1 MINFQHKPVLLDE
14 VISGLNIKP
23 GGIYVDCTMGGGGHS
38 SEILKRIGSRGV
50 LIGFDKDE
58 DAIKTCK
65 ERFKEF
71 DNVII
76 VKSDFKNAYKF
87 LIGNGYSKKIDGIL
101 IDLGVSSYQIDTAE
115 RGFSFLHN
123 GKLDMRMDQSQELT
137 AFTVVNTYSEK
148 QLLKILYEYGEESNA
163 KNIVKNICKARQE
176 KPIETTFELK
186 EIIEKS
192 FPKKII
198 YGKGGVSKKTF
209 QAIRI
214 EVNQELEGLKKCI
227 ENLIDLLN
235 EKGRI
240 AIVSFHSLEDRI
252 VKNVFKDATTGC
264 ICPPKTPVCICKHKQ
279 ICDMVTRKPIT
290 ARQEELQKNSRS
302 SSAKLRIVEK
312 IW

>member
-1 MINFQHKPVLLDE
+1 MINFQHKPVLLNE

-23 GGIYVDCTMGGGGHS
+23 GGVYVDCTMGGGGHS
-38 SEILKRIGSRGV
+38 SVILSKIGRNGK

-65 ERFKEF
+65 ERFQN
-71 DNVII
+71 DNNVEI
-76 VKSDFKNAYKF
+76 VKSDFKDAYKY
-87 LIGNGYSKKIDGIL
+87 LDENGYAQKIDGVL

-123 GKLDMRMDQSQELT
+123 GKLDMRMDKEQSLSAYE
-137 AFTVVNTYSEK
+137 VVNYYTEK

-163 KNIVKNICKARQE
+163 KNIVKNICKAREQ

-186 EIIEKS
+186 EIIENS

-214 EVNQELEGLKKCI
+214 EVNHELEGLKECI
-227 ENLIDLLN
+227 ENLINLLN
-235 EKGRI
+235 KNGRI
-240 AIVSFHSLEDRI
+240 AVISFHSLEDRI
-252 VKNVFKDATTGC
+252 VKNVFKDVTTGC
-264 ICPPKTPVCICKHKQ
+264 ICPPKTPVCICGHKEKCR
-279 ICDMVTRKPIT
+279 IVTRKPII
-290 ARQEELQKNSRS
+290 ASQEELKENSRS

-312 IW
+312 I

>member
-38 SEILKRIGSRGV
+38 NEILKRIGSRGV

-87 LIGNGYSKKIDGIL
+87 LIENGYSKKIDGVL

-240 AIVSFHSLEDRI
+240 AIISFHSLEDRI

-312 IW
+312 I